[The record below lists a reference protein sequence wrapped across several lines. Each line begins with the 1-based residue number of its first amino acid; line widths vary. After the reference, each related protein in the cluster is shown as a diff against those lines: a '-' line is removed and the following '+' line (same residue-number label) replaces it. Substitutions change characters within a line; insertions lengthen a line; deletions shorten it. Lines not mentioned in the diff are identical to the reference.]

1 MKSSDNTL
9 CAFCDSPAD
18 LPHEE
23 HAEWCEHKILA
34 KKIKAKP
41 KNEVEILKSKIA
53 IYEKQIMAYE
63 TTLELISIHVRPD
76 GTYNRSREACERLA
90 KETLKKFNR

>member
-1 MKSSDNTL
+1 MNNNSNTL
-9 CAFCDSPAD
+9 CAFCDCVAS
-18 LPHEE
+18 LPYDK

-63 TTLELISIHVRPD
+63 AVLDLISMPKRPD
-76 GTYNRSREACERLA
+76 GTYNRCREACELLA
-90 KETLKKFNR
+90 KETLKRFNR